1 MLGGRPAGV
10 CPQRQLDKLTVSE
23 QRRAGAYQACSAPQC
38 GQLTL
43 VETLALNRQ
52 PHAQL

>member
-10 CPQRQLDKLTVSE
+10 CGQRQLDKLKVSSTAPG
-23 QRRAGAYQACSAPQC
+23 RLYQACSAPQC

-52 PHAQL
+52 PQAQL